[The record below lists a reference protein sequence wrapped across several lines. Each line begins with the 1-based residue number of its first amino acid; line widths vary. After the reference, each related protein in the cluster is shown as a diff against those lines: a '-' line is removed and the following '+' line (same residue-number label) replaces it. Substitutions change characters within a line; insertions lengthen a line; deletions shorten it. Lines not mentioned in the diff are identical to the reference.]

1 MISVRTAALVAGGSL
16 AIGLLSACA
25 PAGSSASPSARVS
38 HLSPTPSSATTAG
51 ASPAP
56 TSAPTKTAAPTSAT
70 PTSPSPTSASPSDT
84 TGANDP
90 TLPSPTDTSGTTS
103 ADGLIPVLHRIDT
116 TDPVVFITIDDGYD
130 KDPRV
135 VALLQSRH
143 IPVTPFLTVDAIKDK
158 PSYFVKIQN
167 ASGQS
172 VQDHTLTHPKLS
184 TLGYDAQVREI
195 CEAATTL
202 QGYYGQKPWLFRPPY
217 GDYDKTT
224 RRAAASCGMKALVL
238 WDVSLPHAVL
248 RYANGSVLHRGDII
262 LIHWRP
268 NLYRDL
274 PVALDAAAAQGLRVA
289 ALQDYLPR
297 T

>member
-1 MISVRTAALVAGGSL
+1 MAHTSSVISVRTAALVAGGSL
-16 AIGLLSACA
+16 AIGLLTACA
-25 PAGSSASPSARVS
+25 PGGTSASPSTRVS
-38 HLSPTPSSATTAG
+38 HLSPTPSSAATSPSPSTA
-51 ASPAP
+51 S
-56 TSAPTKTAAPTSAT
+56 
-70 PTSPSPTSASPSDT
+70 PTSPSPTSASPTSASPTDT

-90 TLPSPTDTSGTTS
+90 ALPSPSDTSATTS
-103 ADGLIPVLHRIDT
+103 TDGLIPVLHRIDT

-135 VALLQSRH
+135 VALLKSRH
-143 IPVTPFLTVDAIKDK
+143 VPVTPFLTVDAIKDK
-158 PSYFVKIQN
+158 PSFFVQIQD
-167 ASGQS
+167 ATGQS

-184 TLGYDAQVREI
+184 TLGYDAQVHEI
-195 CEAATTL
+195 CDAATKL
-202 QGYYGQKPWLFRPPY
+202 QGYFGQKPWLFRPPY

-248 RYANGSVLHRGDII
+248 RYASGNVLRRGDII

-289 ALQDYLPR
+289 ALQDYLPPS
-297 T
+297 

>member
-1 MISVRTAALVAGGSL
+1 VISVRTAALVAGGSL
-16 AIGLLSACA
+16 AIALLSACA
-25 PAGSSASPSARVS
+25 PAVTSASPSARVS
-38 HLSPTPSSATTAG
+38 HLSPTPAATTTAG
-51 ASPAP
+51 TSPAP
-56 TSAPTKTAAPTSAT
+56 TSAPPSSATATPTSAT
-70 PTSPSPTSASPSDT
+70 PTSASPSDT
-84 TGANDP
+84 TGAGDP
-90 TLPSPTDTSGTTS
+90 TLPSPSDTSATTS

-158 PSYFVKIQN
+158 PSFFVKVQN

-172 VQDHTLTHPKLS
+172 VEDHTLTHPKLS

-195 CEAATTL
+195 CGAATTL
-202 QGYYGQKPWLFRPPY
+202 QGYFGQKPWLFRPPY
-217 GDYDKTT
+217 GDYDRTT
-224 RRAAASCGMKALVL
+224 RREAASCGMKALVL

-289 ALQDYLPR
+289 ALQDYLPQ